1 MRPRFIAA
9 AGGAQ
14 PPRIRARGA
23 VDADLAP
30 PPRPR
35 RRPPPPLDAPT
46 AAIGGG
52 GGRTSSSS
60 SPPLPTTLAAA
71 VLLRRARRRRH
82 PTATMQSVLLRVW
95 ANPHVTRACMIVSL
109 YALLAFAWD
118 TDLRFRYRS
127 ADVNFGLGEYWH
139 GGLDARAEK
148 RIGRESR
155 GGKLFND
162 DGDDGGIV
170 ARLIVDAAAGDAD
183 GDDGG
188 GTDAAAPLF
197 SSSSS
202 GGARGGV
209 PPYLSHARSSH
220 RRRASSSSPPHR
232 GARRRRTAT
241 AANPRPSTP
250 WSLSDAI
257 RAVAWM
263 GFALPVVEAG
273 AREAR
278 RRRADFRS
286 RRTIASRRSPPRPYR
301 TAATN
306 AHDL

>member
-1 MRPRFIAA
+1 
-9 AGGAQ
+9 
-14 PPRIRARGA
+14 
-23 VDADLAP
+23 
-30 PPRPR
+30 
-35 RRPPPPLDAPT
+35 
-46 AAIGGG
+46 
-52 GGRTSSSS
+52 
-60 SPPLPTTLAAA
+60 
-71 VLLRRARRRRH
+71 
-82 PTATMQSVLLRVW
+82 MQSVLLRVW

-188 GTDAAAPLF
+188 GTDAAAPL
-197 SSSSS
+197 SSSSSEDRPADDADVLLGVVAPSSFGTGGAAS

-220 RRRASSSSPPHR
+220 RRRSSSSSPPHR

-250 WSLSDAI
+250 WTLSDAI